1 MEKDK
6 EITEIIFRTGIN
18 GISKGET
25 FAIFPYYVY
34 NWRGNVMSFT
44 PFEGHGE
51 AEYEFCIRKSRPA
64 TEQEKRPV
72 LQCLEQN
79 YGYNIKEIKKRCY
92 SKFLKVLQN
101 ELHRN

>member
-51 AEYEFCIRKSRPA
+51 AEYEFCIRKVGQPQSKKNG
-64 TEQEKRPV
+64 QF
-72 LQCLEQN
+72 
-79 YGYNIKEIKKRCY
+79 YN
-92 SKFLKVLQN
+92 V
-101 ELHRN
+101 